1 MEYASKGVAG
11 AGLGL
16 GIAGTAL
23 GLMGNGGLLNGLLGG
38 GRAVTDA
45 ALIAAMNA
53 PRSCQADCSE
63 NTPVNRYELDQQK
76 RISDLEAQVA
86 LRDASIY
93 TDGKLNDLR
102 NYVDGKFASV
112 NDKLCA
118 QAVHN
123 ATNDA
128 VLGCM
133 QGQIQQLY
141 GLTKL
146 VVPNGSV
153 CPGWGNVTITP
164 AAAATTTTG
173 A

>member
-1 MEYASKGVAG
+1 MEYASKGLGVTG
-11 AGLGL
+11 ATLG
-16 GIAGTAL
+16 GVAL
-23 GLMGNGGLLNGLLGG
+23 GTSLLGG
-38 GRAVTDA
+38 GN
-45 ALIAAMNA
+45 LLGNLLGGNA
-53 PRSCQADCSE
+53 CACSE
-63 NTPVNRYELDQQK
+63 NMPVNRYELDQQK

-102 NYVDGKFASV
+102 NYVDGKFATV

-123 ATNDA
+123 ATSDS

-133 QGQIQQLY
+133 QGQIAQLY
-141 GLTKL
+141 SLTKL
-146 VVPNGSV
+146 FVANTSV
-153 CPGWGNVTITP
+153 WPGWGNVTITP
-164 AAAATTTTG
+164 ATTPTTG

>member
-11 AGLGL
+11 SGLGL

-23 GLMGNGGLLNGLLGG
+23 GLLNANGGGLLGG
-38 GRAVTDA
+38 LLGG
-45 ALIAAMNA
+45 NA
-53 PRSCQADCSE
+53 CTCSE
-63 NTPVNRYELDQQK
+63 NMPVNRYELDQQK

-93 TDGKLNDLR
+93 TDGKLNALR
-102 NYVDGKFASV
+102 DYVDGKFATV

-123 ATNDA
+123 ATSDS

-133 QGQIQQLY
+133 QGQIAQLY
-141 GLTKL
+141 SLTKL
-146 VVPNGSV
+146 VVPNTSV
-153 CPGWGNVTITP
+153 CPGWGTVTITP
-164 AAAATTTTG
+164 AAAPTTAG
-173 A
+173 

>member
-1 MEYASKGVAG
+1 MDMEFGSNTKANLGVTLG
-11 AGLGL
+11 AIGTGL
-16 GIAGTAL
+16 GIL
-23 GLMGNGGLLNGLLGG
+23 GNGNGNLLGGLLGG
-38 GRAVTDA
+38 NGCGE
-45 ALIAAMNA
+45 NA
-53 PRSCQADCSE
+53 Y
-63 NTPVNRYELDQQK
+63 VNRYEASQQA
-76 RISDLEAQVA
+76 RISELETEVK
-86 LRDASIY
+86 LRDANTY

-102 NYVDGKFASV
+102 NYVDMKFSAV

-133 QGQIQQLY
+133 QGQIAQLM

-146 VVPNGSV
+146 VVPNASV
-153 CPGWGNVTITP
+153 CPGWGNVTVAP
-164 AAAATTTTG
+164 AAAG

>member
-1 MEYASKGVAG
+1 MEMNYASNAKGNLGVTLG
-11 AGLGL
+11 SVGLG
-16 GIAGTAL
+16 AAL
-23 GLMGNGGLLNGLLGG
+23 LNGGAGGLLGNLMGG
-38 GRAVTDA
+38 GNGCSYTRYDAEKDARIA
-45 ALIAAMNA
+45 ALE
-53 PRSCQADCSE
+53 AD
-63 NTPVNRYELDQQK
+63 VK
-76 RISDLEAQVA
+76 
-86 LRDASIY
+86 LRDANTY

-102 NYVDGKFASV
+102 NYVDTKFAVV

-133 QGQIQQLY
+133 QGQIAQLL

-146 VVPNGSV
+146 VVPNASV

-164 AAAATTTTG
+164 AAAPTTG

>member
-11 AGLGL
+11 SGLGL

-23 GLMGNGGLLNGLLGG
+23 GLLNGGGGLLGG
-38 GRAVTDA
+38 LFGGNCNAV
-45 ALIAAMNA
+45 
-53 PRSCQADCSE
+53 CSE
-63 NTPVNRYELDQQK
+63 NMPVNRFELDQQK

-93 TDGKLNDLR
+93 TDGKLNALR
-102 NYVDGKFASV
+102 DYVDGKFATV

-123 ATNDA
+123 ATSDS

-133 QGQIQQLY
+133 QGQIAQLY
-141 GLTKL
+141 SLTKL
-146 VVPNGSV
+146 VVPNTSV
-153 CPGWGNVTITP
+153 CPGWGSVTIAPATTP
-164 AAAATTTTG
+164 TTTG
-173 A
+173 

>member
-1 MEYASKGVAG
+1 MEYASRGIG
-11 AGLGL
+11 TAGLTT
-16 GIAGTAL
+16 GIIGTVLGTAGSGIL
-23 GLMGNGGLLNGLLGG
+23 PALFGG
-38 GRAVTDA
+38 GNCNAV
-45 ALIAAMNA
+45 
-53 PRSCQADCSE
+53 CSE
-63 NTPVNRYELDQQK
+63 NMPVNRYELDQQK

-102 NYVDGKFASV
+102 NYVDGKFATV

-123 ATNDA
+123 ATSDS

-133 QGQIQQLY
+133 QGQIAQLY
-141 GLTKL
+141 SLTKL
-146 VVPNGSV
+146 VVPNTSV
-153 CPGWGNVTITP
+153 CPGWGTVTITP
-164 AAAATTTTG
+164 AAAPTTTTG

>member
-11 AGLGL
+11 SGLGL

-23 GLMGNGGLLNGLLGG
+23 GLLNANGGGLLGG
-38 GRAVTDA
+38 LFGGNCGTV
-45 ALIAAMNA
+45 
-53 PRSCQADCSE
+53 CSE
-63 NTPVNRYELDQQK
+63 NMPINRYELDQQK

-102 NYVDGKFASV
+102 NYVDSKFATV

-123 ATNDA
+123 ATSDS

-133 QGQIQQLY
+133 QGQIAQLY
-141 GLTKL
+141 SLTKL
-146 VVPNGSV
+146 VVPNTSV
-153 CPGWGNVTITP
+153 CPGWGTVTITP
-164 AAAATTTTG
+164 AAAPTTTTG
-173 A
+173 G

>member
-11 AGLGL
+11 SGLGL

-23 GLMGNGGLLNGLLGG
+23 GLLNANGGGLLGG
-38 GRAVTDA
+38 LLGGNGYNCAAV
-45 ALIAAMNA
+45 
-53 PRSCQADCSE
+53 CSD
-63 NTPVNRYELDQQK
+63 NMPVNRYELDQQK

-102 NYVDGKFASV
+102 NYVDGKFATV

-133 QGQIQQLY
+133 QGQIAQLY

-146 VVPNGSV
+146 VVPNTSV
-153 CPGWGNVTITP
+153 CPGWGTVTITP
-164 AAAATTTTG
+164 AAAPTTTTG